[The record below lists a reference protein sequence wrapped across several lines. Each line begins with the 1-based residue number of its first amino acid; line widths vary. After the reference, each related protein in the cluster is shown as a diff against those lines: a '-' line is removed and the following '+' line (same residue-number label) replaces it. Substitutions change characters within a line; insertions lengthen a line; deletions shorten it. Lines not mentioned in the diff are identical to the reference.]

1 MPHKKSKNNKSIKKF
16 RKMNCK
22 RNKSEVPKARSK
34 VNVMCTTLVA
44 TFVICWLPK
53 HVWHLAR
60 LRGIAIS
67 EEKVVTSF
75 K

>member
-1 MPHKKSKNNKSIKKF
+1 MPHRKPNNNKGLKKF
-16 RKMNCK
+16 RKMGCK
-22 RNKSEVPKARSK
+22 RNKVPSSK

-67 EEKVVTSF
+67 EEKVVTSIEF
-75 K
+75 SFS